1 MNNLYYNRFGSDREL
16 MLIFKDSI
24 LFIALF
30 TVYLEFSRAILFL
43 HESFCI
49 LVPCITHTYLE
60 A

>member
-1 MNNLYYNRFGSDREL
+1 MNNLYYNRFGSYREL

-30 TVYLEFSRAILFL
+30 TVYLEFSRVILFL

-49 LVPCITHTYLE
+49 LVPWITHTYLE